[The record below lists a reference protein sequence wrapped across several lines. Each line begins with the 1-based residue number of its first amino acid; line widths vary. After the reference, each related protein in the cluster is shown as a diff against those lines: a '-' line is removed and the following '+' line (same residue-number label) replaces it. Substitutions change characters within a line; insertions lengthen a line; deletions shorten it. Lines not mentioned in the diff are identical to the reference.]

1 MNTKYQSGLDSNQIR
16 TLRHKFNLRQKD
28 VADIM
33 GFEVIDRLSHWE
45 RGRSQP
51 GLINTIRL
59 CKLYNV
65 SIDDLYPE
73 LCEQIQTEIM
83 ESENRNFLK
92 IHQETDPFDSLRT
105 S

>member
-16 TLRHKFNLRQKD
+16 ALRHKINLRQKD

-45 RGRSQP
+45 RGRAQP
-51 GLINTIRL
+51 GLINIIRL

-65 SIDDLYPE
+65 TVDDLYPE
-73 LCEQIQTEIM
+73 LCEQIHTEIM
-83 ESENRNFLK
+83 ECENRNFLK
-92 IHQETDPFDSLRT
+92 IHQETDPFDILHT